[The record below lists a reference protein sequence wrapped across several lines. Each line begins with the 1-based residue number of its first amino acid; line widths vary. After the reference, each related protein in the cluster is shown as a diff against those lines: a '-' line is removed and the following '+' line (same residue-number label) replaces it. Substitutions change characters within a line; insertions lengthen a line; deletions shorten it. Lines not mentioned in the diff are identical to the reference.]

1 MEILSLKDSNIR
13 VCEKNN
19 FLLIHHN
26 DVKKLLELY
35 SPDVFCATETWLAEG
50 TSQKCY
56 DVTGF
61 NLECVNSVQ
70 DRGAGA
76 AVYLRNDTNFH
87 IMKSEA
93 TAGFE
98 MICIFLS
105 KISQW

>member
-1 MEILSLKDSNIR
+1 M
-13 VCEKNN
+13 
-19 FLLIHHN
+19 FF
-26 DVKKLLELY
+26 
-35 SPDVFCATETWLAEG
+35 PTETWLAED

-105 KISQW
+105 KISQ